1 MIGFGRFAHFNFTAV
16 NNLNL
21 TSSLKSEVSTV
32 DASFLLS
39 VLQDVKASPGVW
51 LIALLVFVLV
61 LVRVLGRLSF
71 CLIKLINTGFPSCP
85 SNLEYVLFRCLFC
98 VWNVSWFLFLS
109 FCKVSFR
116 SYGFTFLGSSFDFP
130 ASYVF

>member
-21 TSSLKSEVSTV
+21 TSSLKNEVSTV

-39 VLQDVKASPGVW
+39 VLQDVKASPRVW

-61 LVRVLGRLSF
+61 LV
-71 CLIKLINTGFPSCP
+71 
-85 SNLEYVLFRCLFC
+85 
-98 VWNVSWFLFLS
+98 
-109 FCKVSFR
+109 
-116 SYGFTFLGSSFDFP
+116 
-130 ASYVF
+130 